1 MPIANSLGD
10 NCGYLCYPREK
21 REETNTGDIVEE
33 WRMNGL
39 FNKWCWEKFIPTGEK
54 EKFDSISNHTHK
66 SLLCIL

>member
-39 FNKWCWEKFIPTGEK
+39 FNKWCWEKFIPT
-54 EKFDSISNHTHK
+54 
-66 SLLCIL
+66 